1 VKHFNTFYIATEDR
15 KTAKNLMLDFLLGKD
30 CPNCPEQ
37 KGRNSWGWICECI
50 TFNAI
55 TSVDDFEPEDEVD

>member
-1 VKHFNTFYIATEDR
+1 MKHFNTFYIATEDE